1 MQNKDLKKRILD
13 ISYKLKLSHLGSC
26 LTAIDIIDEIYKIKQ
41 SDEKFILSAG
51 HAHLAHLVVMSK
63 YCLKELE
70 SKYKYKH
77 ETLGEKYLNE
87 IIEGLIKD
95 YGIHCDR
102 QAGCD
107 VSTGSLGHGIGIAV
121 GMALA
126 DRNKNIY
133 CLISDGE
140 LAEGSVWEA
149 LRIAEAEKLTDLY
162 VYLNNNSWGAY
173 QSTTRYKGIF
183 KFAPRSIKC
192 KKVKTN
198 MNDYPTWLQG
208 QAAHY
213 VVMNEQQYQEALN
226 AIN

>member
-26 LTAIDIIDEIYKIKQ
+26 LIAIDIIDEIYKIKQ

-107 VSTGSLGHGIGIAV
+107 ISTGSLGQGLPIAV

-126 DRNKNIY
+126 DRSKNVY
-133 CLISDGE
+133 CLLSDGE
-140 LAEGSVWEA
+140 CAEGSISEA
-149 LRIAEAEKLTDLY
+149 FRIVKEQGIENLK
-162 VYLNNNSWGAY
+162 VYLNYNGFAAY
-173 QSTTRYKGIF
+173 REVNLPKIDIPHINIRFTDEIMKE
-183 KFAPRSIKC
+183 
-192 KKVKTN
+192 
-198 MNDYPTWLQG
+198 YPTWLQG

-213 VVMNEQQYQEALN
+213 VVMNEQQYQEVLN